1 MIKSDFFMFCFKTN
15 QYFCFE
21 FKTAK
26 MNTKKIASTTLISII
41 TAIII
46 FHFLILFKQI
56 PYTIAWGGRLE
67 NDTQMYVFETISIII
82 NLLIILVLMLK
93 SNFIKNS
100 FSAKYI
106 NGILWFFMLLFALN
120 TIGNMLAKTDFE
132 KYFAIL
138 TFISSVLIGLILK
151 KEKTPKTHS

>member
-1 MIKSDFFMFCFKTN
+1 
-15 QYFCFE
+15 
-21 FKTAK
+21 
-26 MNTKKIASTTLISII
+26 MNTKKIASTALITMIA
-41 TAIII
+41 AIII
-46 FHFLILFKQI
+46 FHFLILIKQI

-67 NDTQMYVFETISIII
+67 NDAQMYVFETISIII

-106 NGILWFFMLLFALN
+106 NGILCFFMLLFALN
-120 TIGNMLAKTDFE
+120 TIGNILAKTDFE

-151 KEKTPKTHS
+151 KEKTLKTDS